1 MPPNIRA
8 MEARI
13 VAVTSSRCLRRAL
26 MINAG
31 VPVVDLVTID
41 RAVLVIGK

>member
-1 MPPNIRA
+1 VFAPG
-8 MEARI
+8 
-13 VAVTSSRCLRRAL
+13 L